1 MGNGKEVVAVKTA
14 QTGERKRLVVAH
26 IQNGDLQDNV
36 IYFVEIENTNT
47 FDKFKSLGFGA
58 DKVRKINKIE
68 ILLKRESLE
77 LEEATKLFNGIAED
91 LRGYKD
97 SLDKRFIRIIEQ
109 EREEYTKPV
118 VLSAR
123 EQERFNRLK
132 GEGLSIKEIA
142 KLIKVDAKALK
153 EYYHTNY
160 KRHNKVNIK
169 LGVTGSK
176 IKLNKEK
183 YPDMQISLKK

>member
-1 MGNGKEVVAVKTA
+1 MENGKEVVAVKTA
-14 QTGERKRLVVAH
+14 QTGARKRLVVAH
-26 IQNGDLQDNV
+26 IQNFQDNA
-36 IYFVEIENTNT
+36 IYFVEIEKTDTYN
-47 FDKFKSLGFGA
+47 KFKSLGFGA

-97 SLDKRFIRIIEQ
+97 SLDKRFIRIIIRIIEQ

-142 KLIKVDAKALK
+142 KVMRVDAKGLK

-160 KRHNKVNIK
+160 KRHNKKEDK
-169 LGVTGSK
+169 LKGVSK
-176 IKLNKEK
+176 KR
-183 YPDMQISLKK
+183 

>member
-1 MGNGKEVVAVKTA
+1 MGKEVVAVKTA

-142 KLIKVDAKALK
+142 KLMKVDAKALK

>member
-142 KLIKVDAKALK
+142 KLMKVDAKALK

>member
-1 MGNGKEVVAVKTA
+1 MENGKEVVAVKTA
-14 QTGERKRLVVAH
+14 QTGARKRLVVAH

-36 IYFVEIENTNT
+36 IYFVEIENTDTYN
-47 FDKFKSLGFGA
+47 KFKSLGFGA
-58 DKVRKINKIE
+58 DKVRKTNKIE

-97 SLDKRFIRIIEQ
+97 SLDKRFVKLIEQ
-109 EREEYTKPV
+109 EREEYTKPIT
-118 VLSAR
+118 LSAQ

-142 KLIKVDAKALK
+142 KVMRVDAKGLK

-160 KRHNKVNIK
+160 KRHNKKEDK
-169 LGVTGSK
+169 LKGVSK
-176 IKLNKEK
+176 KR
-183 YPDMQISLKK
+183 

>member
-1 MGNGKEVVAVKTA
+1 MENGKEVIAVKTA
-14 QTGERKRLVVAH
+14 RTGARKRLVVAH
-26 IQNGDLQDNV
+26 IQNFQDNA
-36 IYFVEIENTNT
+36 IYFVEIENTDTYN
-47 FDKFKSLGFGA
+47 KFKSLGFGA

-142 KLIKVDAKALK
+142 KVMRVDAKGLK

-160 KRHNKVNIK
+160 NRHNKKENK
-169 LGVTGSK
+169 LKGISK
-176 IKLNKEK
+176 KKNK
-183 YPDMQISLKK
+183 